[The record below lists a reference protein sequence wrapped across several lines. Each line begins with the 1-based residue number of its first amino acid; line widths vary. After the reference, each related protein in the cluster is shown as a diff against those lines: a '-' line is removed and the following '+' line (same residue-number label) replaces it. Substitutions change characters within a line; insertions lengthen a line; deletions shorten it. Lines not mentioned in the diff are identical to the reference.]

1 MFEPRVVDAC
11 GGSLRRNRSPVPVR
25 NAPRTLRA
33 LPGWHSLLYT
43 VLGEPMEF
51 ISPTYGRLSFD
62 RMFQHLVD
70 YMQEQPDQRY
80 HLIIGTDSLLGDD
93 TCFVTAVIIHRVGRG
108 GRYFYHKF
116 RNRKIESLRQRIL
129 YETSLSLETASQLS
143 AELAKNGVS
152 ELPLEI
158 HLDVGDRGE
167 TKRIIREVVGMVQG
181 SGYAAVTKPDS
192 YGASKVA
199 DRETG
204 KSSPRVRP
212 HVRVPSQRRAVGE

>member
-1 MFEPRVVDAC
+1 
-11 GGSLRRNRSPVPVR
+11 
-25 NAPRTLRA
+25 
-33 LPGWHSLLYT
+33 
-43 VLGEPMEF
+43 MEF
-51 ISPTYGRLSFD
+51 ISPTYGKLSFD
-62 RMFQHLVD
+62 RMFQQLVG

-80 HLIIGTDSLLGDD
+80 NLIIGTDSLLGDD
-93 TCFVTAVIIHRVGRG
+93 TCFVTAIVIHRVGHG

-143 AELAKNGVS
+143 AQLATNGFS
-152 ELPLEI
+152 ELPVEI
-158 HLDVGDRGE
+158 HLDVGDRGD

-204 KSSPRVRP
+204 KAAVRP
-212 HVRVPSQRRAVGE
+212 RPRPHRPEGP

>member
-1 MFEPRVVDAC
+1 
-11 GGSLRRNRSPVPVR
+11 
-25 NAPRTLRA
+25 
-33 LPGWHSLLYT
+33 
-43 VLGEPMEF
+43 MEF
-51 ISPTYGRLSFD
+51 ISPTHGKLSFE
-62 RMFQHLVD
+62 RMFAQIVA
-70 YMQEQPDQRY
+70 YMEEQRDQQY
-80 HLIIGTDSLLGDD
+80 NLIIGTDSLLGDD
-93 TCFVTAVIIHRVGRG
+93 TCFVTAVVIHRVGRG

-129 YETSLSLETASQLS
+129 FETSLSLETASQIS
-143 AELAKNGVS
+143 SELAKNGYS

-204 KSSPRVRP
+204 KMGLRPRPLPRP
-212 HVRVPSQRRAVGE
+212 KRPSLSRPPAAKAPRPGQPDPKSTGGAL

>member
-1 MFEPRVVDAC
+1 
-11 GGSLRRNRSPVPVR
+11 
-25 NAPRTLRA
+25 
-33 LPGWHSLLYT
+33 
-43 VLGEPMEF
+43 MEF
-51 ISPTYGRLSFD
+51 ISPTYGKLSFD
-62 RMFQHLVD
+62 RMFQQIVQ
-70 YMQEQPDQRY
+70 YMEQEPDQRY
-80 HLIIGTDSLLGDD
+80 NLIIGTDSLLGDD
-93 TCFVTAVIIHRVGRG
+93 TCFVTAVVVHRVGHG

-129 YETSLSLETASQLS
+129 FETSLSLETASQIS

-152 ELPLEI
+152 KLPLEI

-199 DRETG
+199 DRQTG
-204 KSSPRVRP
+204 KAGLRPRPLPRP
-212 HVRVPSQRRAVGE
+212 RRHAGAQGDAKQ

>member
-1 MFEPRVVDAC
+1 
-11 GGSLRRNRSPVPVR
+11 
-25 NAPRTLRA
+25 
-33 LPGWHSLLYT
+33 
-43 VLGEPMEF
+43 MEF
-51 ISPTYGRLSFD
+51 ISPTYGKLSFD
-62 RMFQHLVD
+62 RMFQQLVG

-80 HLIIGTDSLLGDD
+80 NLIIGTDSLLGDD
-93 TCFVTAVIIHRVGRG
+93 TCFVTAIVIHRVGHG

-143 AELAKNGVS
+143 AQLATNGFS
-152 ELPLEI
+152 ELPVEI
-158 HLDVGDRGE
+158 HLDVGDRGD

-204 KSSPRVRP
+204 KASVRP
-212 HVRVPSQRRAVGE
+212 RPRPHRAEGP

>member
-1 MFEPRVVDAC
+1 
-11 GGSLRRNRSPVPVR
+11 
-25 NAPRTLRA
+25 
-33 LPGWHSLLYT
+33 
-43 VLGEPMEF
+43 MEF
-51 ISPTYGRLSFD
+51 ISPTHGKMSFE
-62 RMFQHLVD
+62 RMFAQIVA
-70 YMQEQPDQRY
+70 YMEEQRDQRY
-80 HLIIGTDSLLGDD
+80 NLIIGTDSLLGDD
-93 TCFVTAVIIHRVGRG
+93 TCFVTAVVIHRVGHG

-129 YETSLSLETASQLS
+129 FETSLSLETASQIS
-143 AELAKNGVS
+143 SELAKNGYS

-204 KSSPRVRP
+204 KMGMRPRPLPRPKRP
-212 HVRVPSQRRAVGE
+212 HAGRTAEAFRKGAAARPPAQPESSTETEEAS

>member
-1 MFEPRVVDAC
+1 
-11 GGSLRRNRSPVPVR
+11 
-25 NAPRTLRA
+25 
-33 LPGWHSLLYT
+33 
-43 VLGEPMEF
+43 MEF
-51 ISPTYGRLSFD
+51 ISPTHGKLSFE
-62 RMFQHLVD
+62 RMFAQIVA
-70 YMQEQPDQRY
+70 YMEEQRDQRY
-80 HLIIGTDSLLGDD
+80 NLIIGTDSLLGDD
-93 TCFVTAVIIHRVGRG
+93 TCFVTAVVIHRVGRG

-129 YETSLSLETASQLS
+129 FETSLSLETASQIS
-143 AELAKNGVS
+143 SELAKNGYS

-204 KSSPRVRP
+204 KMGLRPRPLPRPKRSPIPRQP
-212 HVRVPSQRRAVGE
+212 AAKGAGPGQPGGAGGTS